1 MGDVNRKVI
10 SAVPELFSPNGM
22 LLTIIPTMEF
32 IIGSSRSSNVGS
44 INITHID

>member
-1 MGDVNRKVI
+1 MGAVNRKVI

-32 IIGSSRSSNVGS
+32 IIGSNVGS